1 MSTREG
7 HFLSSRVFATKSAS
21 AWTSVNCLPYS
32 SELVSESRTDSFGGQ
47 IRAARS
53 TYLTYSTTVW
63 LSTFAVQQNLESP
76 NTKVLVSMLTR
87 VRTFISAYLSTKET
101 RSISIIVPAGVS
113 LPIFASL
120 KSTFVILDFSC
131 SLSRVNHQTKF
142 FHN

>member
-1 MSTREG
+1 MST
-7 HFLSSRVFATKSAS
+7 RVFATKSAS

-47 IRAARS
+47 IRPARS
-53 TYLTYSTTVW
+53 TYLTYSIP
-63 LSTFAVQQNLESP
+63 LCRYQPSQVQQNLESP

-120 KSTFVILDFSC
+120 KSAFVILDFFC
-131 SLSRVNHQTKF
+131 SLSRVNHQTTF
-142 FHN
+142 FHNQCIE